1 MVLGKREDR
10 EYDLE
15 RLYECLTQDLRRG
28 MPLGEA
34 RDVFERETRRMGYA
48 PFEIP
53 DIGGITEQLDQ
64 SIRDK
69 IKLQEEHQ
77 KENDKDSKGKGK
89 KKQKRKRGG
98 EICCCENPNC
108 FIGPMIQRD

>member
-1 MVLGKREDR
+1 VEQKTRNYEDQSLGGSLD
-10 EYDLE
+10 
-15 RLYECLTQDLRRG
+15 
-28 MPLGEA
+28 
-34 RDVFERETRRMGYA
+34 
-48 PFEIP
+48 FEIP
-53 DIGGITEQLDQ
+53 VISGITEQLDQ

-77 KENDKDSKGKGK
+77 KENDKDSKGKAKGK
-89 KKQKRKRGG
+89 KKQKRKFDG